1 MNRFSPLELMF
12 SSKCSVRIMA
22 ALLEREELNVSE
34 LVRLTGMSHKSV
46 IESAEKLSALGVIK
60 EKRFGR
66 IRIYQLEKN
75 KEVVVLVFKLNEELS
90 KLWTGSRRQS
100 T

>member
-1 MNRFSPLELMF
+1 MSRSSPLELMF

-34 LVRLTGMSHKSV
+34 LVRLTGMSHRSV
-46 IESAEKLSALGVIK
+46 IENAQKLCSLGVVK

-66 IRIYQLEKN
+66 IRIYQLERD
-75 KEVVVLVFKLNEELS
+75 KEVVGLVLKLSEELS
-90 KLWTGSRRQS
+90 RLWASGRKHYI
-100 T
+100 